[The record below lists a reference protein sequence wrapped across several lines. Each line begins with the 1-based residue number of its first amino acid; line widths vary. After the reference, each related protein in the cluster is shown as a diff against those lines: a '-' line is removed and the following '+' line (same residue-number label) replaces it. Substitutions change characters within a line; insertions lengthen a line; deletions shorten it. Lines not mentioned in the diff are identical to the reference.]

1 MAVIESERKA
11 VFHCTCI
18 LRPIRRSC
26 MLCYPTC
33 SHNHPPPPRKNGRGH
48 YHILRFYVVLKPA
61 EVLVCFNL
69 NYVIIVKFEFSQ
81 DEFVEKI

>member
-11 VFHCTCI
+11 RFHCTCI

-26 MLCYPTC
+26 MLC
-33 SHNHPPPPRKNGRGH
+33 GRGH